1 MSENPVT
8 WTFGTVG
15 RTGTEFLYYIGGMGY
30 LFGEGFWHFVRAFV
44 RAKGTRRGAGEALSA
59 QMVRIGVKSIPVVCL
74 VLLFVGMIL
83 ALQMAYVMQDFGSM
97 HLVPKAV
104 GVSILRELGPLLAA
118 IVLTGFAGASIAA
131 EIGTMVVSEE
141 IMALETGALN
151 PVRFLVMPRLIAS
164 IVMLLCLTIIANF
177 VGILGGYV
185 ISVVKLGMTSSRYFN
200 LTIEALKMQDLITGL
215 IKSLGFGGMIALIAC
230 LEGLRV
236 RGGAEGVGRATTQ
249 AVVKGIVAIISMDLF
264 FTWLFHQVL

>member
-1 MSENPVT
+1 MLADPVT
-8 WTFGTVG
+8 WMLGTVG
-15 RTGTEFLYYIGGMGY
+15 RGGISFLDYIGGMGY
-30 LFGEGFWHFVRAFV
+30 LFSESFWHFGRVLV
-44 RAKGTRRGAGEALSA
+44 HAKDVRRGGREALSA
-59 QMVRIGVKSIPVVCL
+59 QMVRVGVKSIPVVCL

-83 ALQMAYVMQDFGSM
+83 ALQGAYVMKDIGSM
-97 HLVPKAV
+97 HLVPKGV

-141 IMALETGALN
+141 IMALETGGLN
-151 PVRFLVMPRLIAS
+151 PVRFLVMPRLIAT
-164 IVMLLCLTIIANF
+164 ITMLFCLTVLADL

-185 ISVVKLGMTSSRYFN
+185 ISVATLDMTSVRYFN
-200 LTIEALKMQDLITGL
+200 LTIEALQLQDVITGL
-215 IKSLGFGGMIALIAC
+215 IKSLGFGAMIALIAC

-236 RGGAEGVGRATTQ
+236 RGGAEGVGCATTQ
-249 AVVKGIVAIISMDLF
+249 AVVNGIVAVISMDLF